1 MKVIDLFAGIGGM
14 RMAFER
20 VGAECVFSSE
30 WDRFAQQT
38 YAANFGEAPAGDI
51 RVIDAADI
59 PDHDIL
65 LAGFPCQPFSIA
77 GVSKKNSLGHAHGFA
92 DDKQGNLFFDIAR
105 ILEAKRP
112 PMLLLENVRN
122 LKTHDRGRTFK
133 VIQGELQRL
142 GYCVNYQILDAQFY
156 VPQHR
161 KRIFIVGFH
170 RDSWPDWGFTFPQP
184 PTSGPHLADILEPEV
199 DDKYTLSD
207 RLWEYLQAYAEKHR
221 RRGNGFG
228 YGLVDPARDRIT
240 RTLSARYH
248 KDGSE
253 ILIKQDGSNPRRLTP
268 RECARLMGFPDDFV
282 IPVSDTQAY
291 RQFGNSV
298 VVPLVEEMARS
309 MLVWQERAAIMA
321 QRGLEPGVFVASPG
335 QLAPASQPNG
345 AQEKIGAGHAVA
357 QGR

>member
-14 RMAFER
+14 RLAFER
-20 VGAECVFSSE
+20 KGAACVFSSE
-30 WDRFAQQT
+30 WDRFAQRT
-38 YAANFGEAPAGDI
+38 YSANFGEVPAGDI
-51 RVIDAADI
+51 RAIDAADI

-92 DDKQGNLFFDIAR
+92 DRKQGNLFFEITR

-161 KRIFIVGFH
+161 KRIFIVGFN

-184 PTSGPHLADILEPEV
+184 PTHGPHLADILEPHV
-199 DDKYTLSD
+199 DNKYTLSD
-207 RLWEYLQAYAEKHR
+207 RLWGYLQAYAEKHR

-228 YGLVDPARDRIT
+228 FGLVDPARDRIT

-253 ILIKQDGSNPRRLTP
+253 ILIRQAGRNPRRLTP
-268 RECARLMGFPDDFV
+268 RECARLMGFPDDFG

-298 VVPLVEEMARS
+298 VVPLVEEVARA
-309 MLVWQERAAIMA
+309 MLDRQESAVGLNGAAA
-321 QRGLEPGVFVASPG
+321 NPG
-335 QLAPASQPNG
+335 QLAPALQPNG
-345 AQEKIGAGHAVA
+345 AQEQVSAGYVVA
-357 QGR
+357 QPR